1 MRPERGTR
9 GAGGRVGVYVGIQ
22 QMEYGGLAGPFLER
36 VGPFSATG
44 GPFSVAAGRLS
55 YTYALRGPAVRRMAF
70 VPPLAAPELQAHLSA
85 HGRGRLQRAGVHVHG
100 ALRRRAASRAQGMV
114 WLR

>member
-1 MRPERGTR
+1 MQPERGAR
-9 GAGGRVGVYVGIQ
+9 GAGGRVGVYVGMQ

-55 YTYALRGPAVRRMAF
+55 YTYALRGPAARRVAAMH
-70 VPPLAAPELQAHLSA
+70 PLARPKL
-85 HGRGRLQRAGVHVHG
+85 
-100 ALRRRAASRAQGMV
+100 
-114 WLR
+114 